1 MNSHSLRP
9 GCFPK
14 RLNPKRTA
22 ISLVAV
28 RLLIPGPEVAVVF
41 LQHLEDTGFGI
52 EDFPAERRIGNR
64 FRIPQGLQ
72 RPFAHM
78 EASANLISGQIMLLT
93 DRRPQMFHGRF
104 DLARGLHHPIRQFL
118 ELFGSLRNN
127 VRHTICGSELR
138 G

>member
-1 MNSHSLRP
+1 MGMGGINYINTWGEDEL
-9 GCFPK
+9 
-14 RLNPKRTA
+14 
-22 ISLVAV
+22 
-28 RLLIPGPEVAVVF
+28 VF